1 MKNNS
6 TQKENHLMLQIS
18 VATLL
23 LMSLCTSIHAVESN
37 NLSSR
42 KDSRHTQSMAHAAMK
57 PSTDKYEIIGY
68 FPSWTS
74 DKFPANSDNIAAKN
88 LTVINYAFLD
98 ICWDG
103 HHGNSASD
111 HQDDATAENFLE
123 SPCKNS
129 EGAPVNLPDGAVTL
143 GNSLLDTKNLSEL
156 VALKSINP
164 QLKVLPSIGGWV
176 WSNRFSDMAASV
188 ETRANF
194 TTSAV
199 TLIRQHQLDGIDLDW
214 EYPTTIGLPCAAD
227 KICQRPS
234 DKTNFI
240 SLAQELRAA
249 FDKAGSTDGKHY
261 YITIAAGAGAD
272 YVNDTDGKNSWI
284 AQLAKSLDWIN
295 VMTYDYHG
303 PFDKRSGF
311 NAPLFSDPRE
321 PKARSADDSMKLY
334 LAAGVPAKKL
344 TLGMPFYGYGW
355 LVCDAGKTK
364 GMDQV
369 CTGAA
374 TAGTTGNT
382 FTFSYLIKQGYLKKD
397 TAGKYTIAGLGY
409 QRYWNSRTK
418 VPYLYNAAEKTVI
431 SYDDE
436 ISIHLKDAYILSK
449 GLRGGM
455 FWELNADS
463 DKILGTV
470 ISNDLTH

>member
-1 MKNNS
+1 
-6 TQKENHLMLQIS
+6 MLRIS
-18 VATLL
+18 VAALL
-23 LMSLCTSIHAVESN
+23 LMNVCTSIYAAESDNPSSN
-37 NLSSR
+37 NNSAYL
-42 KDSRHTQSMAHAAMK
+42 KSMTNASMK

-74 DKFPANSDNIAAKN
+74 DKFSANPDNIAAKN

-98 ICWDG
+98 ICWNG
-103 HHGNSASD
+103 MHGNSASD
-111 HQDDATAENFLE
+111 HQDDATSENFLE

-129 EGAPVNLPDGAVTL
+129 EGTPIKLPDGAVTL
-143 GNSLLDTKNLSEL
+143 GNSLLDTKNLSDL

-176 WSNRFSDMAASV
+176 WSNRFSDMAASA

-199 TLIRQHQLDGIDLDW
+199 TLIRQHHLDGIDLDW
-214 EYPTTIGLPCAAD
+214 EYPTKIGLPCAAD
-227 KICQRPS
+227 KTCQRPN

-240 SLAQELRAA
+240 QLAQELRVA
-249 FDKAGSTDGKHY
+249 FDKAGAADGKHY
-261 YITIAAGAGAD
+261 YITIASGAGAD
-272 YVNDTDGKNSWI
+272 YVNDIDGKNTWM

-321 PKARSADDSMKLY
+321 PIARSTDASIKLY

-355 LVCDAGKTK
+355 LGCAAGKTK
-364 GMDQV
+364 GMNQA

-397 TAGKYTIAGLGY
+397 PAGKYSIAGLGY
-409 QRYWNSRTK
+409 KRYWNSKTK
-418 VPYLYNAAEKTVI
+418 VPYLYNATEKTVI
-431 SYDDE
+431 TYDDE
-436 ISIHLKDAYILSK
+436 ISLHEKNVYVISK

-470 ISNDLTH
+470 MSKDLVY